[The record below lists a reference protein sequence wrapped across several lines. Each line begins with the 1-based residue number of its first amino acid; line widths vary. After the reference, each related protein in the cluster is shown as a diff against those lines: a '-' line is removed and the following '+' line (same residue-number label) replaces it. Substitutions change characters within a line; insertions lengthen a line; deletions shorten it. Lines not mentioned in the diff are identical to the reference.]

1 MSTTVYLRMKSKIQA
16 KRNQTLYLSDVAYIS
31 GEEEWKEKLN
41 EIELYRIKGT
51 DRNIVIL
58 DVFRV
63 IYMLHQLHK
72 NLEIQALGPNQT
84 IVTIPSNKKQ
94 PSLLLVCVIWLLLFV
109 GAAMAIMNFHYD
121 VSMEEVQQKLH
132 FLLTGEQKEHPLWIQ
147 IPYSLGLG
155 LGMIL
160 FFNHLFK
167 KRINEEPSPLE
178 VEMHKYQQ
186 DLDQYIVYHENHITK
201 DSDYDDSSTN

>member
-1 MSTTVYLRMKSKIQA
+1 MSSTIYIRMKSKIQA

-31 GEEEWKEKLN
+31 GHEEWKEKLKDV
-41 EIELYRIKGT
+41 ELYRIKGT

-63 IYMLHQLHK
+63 IYTLHQLYK
-72 NLEIQALGPNQT
+72 ELELQAIGPNQT
-84 IVTIPSNKKQ
+84 IVTIPTNKKQ
-94 PSLLLVCVIWLLLFV
+94 PSLILVCVIWMLLFI

-121 VSMEEVQQKLH
+121 VSMEEVQQRLH
-132 FLLTGEQKEHPLWIQ
+132 FLLTGEEEEHPLWIQ

-201 DSDYDDSSTN
+201 DSDPNDSSSN